1 MFRQNNKLHV
11 LLIIDLSCSYTR
23 SLLKGISKY
32 AQKNEHWDVETT
44 FSFLGKDYHQY
55 IRLEKGA
62 INGIICFDVD
72 SKILRKVL
80 GSNIPT
86 IVRGPDK
93 PIHGHINFSTDN
105 LMLCKMA
112 YDYFRH
118 LGFSNFAYC
127 GIPHVFWST
136 ERADMMRHILSVHG
150 HPLMVYPPRAKI
162 PRKWTAEKPILTKW
176 LLELPKP
183 TALLAANDFRG
194 KEVLQA
200 CGECGIQVPEQIAVL
215 GVDDDECV
223 SPFTRPT
230 MSSIRRSYLK
240 AGYEAAETLNSL
252 MTGQVPEQHV
262 IIVEPQEVIVRQ
274 STNIYAVSDPRIAE
288 ALLFIDSNKTKP
300 IAIDDVAGHVAVH
313 KRVLYNLFKEH
324 TGQTVHESI
333 RTVRSDHIAKLL
345 LETDL
350 TVSQIAQQVGFE
362 DVGHCARFFKKAKG
376 MNPKDY
382 RNYYIPL

>member
-1 MFRQNNKLHV
+1 MFKQNNKLRV
-11 LLIIDLSCSYTR
+11 LLVIDLSCSYTR
-23 SLLKGISKY
+23 NLLKGVSQY
-32 AQKNEHWDVETT
+32 AQNNENWDVETT
-44 FSFLGKDYHQY
+44 FSFLGKDYHKDL
-55 IRLEKGA
+55 IIDKDTIDGL
-62 INGIICFDVD
+62 ICFAVD
-72 SKILRKVL
+72 SKMLRKVL
-80 GSNIPT
+80 ESKIPA

-93 PIHGHINFSTDN
+93 PIHGYINFSTDN

-118 LGFSNFAYC
+118 LGFQHFAYC
-127 GIPHVFWST
+127 GIPQITWST

-150 HPLMVYPPRAKI
+150 HSLMVYPPRAKI
-162 PRKWTAEKPILTKW
+162 PRKWIDEKPILTKW
-176 LLELPKP
+176 LQDLPKP
-183 TALLAANDFRG
+183 IALLAANDFRG
-194 KEVLQA
+194 KKVLEA
-200 CGECGIQVPEQIAVL
+200 CWACGIQVPEQIAVL

-230 MSSIRRSYLK
+230 LSSIRRSYLK

-262 IIVEPQEVIVRQ
+262 IVVEPQEIIVRQ
-274 STNIYAVSDPRIAE
+274 STNIFAVSDPRIAE

-300 IAIDDVAGHVAVH
+300 IAIDDVARHVAVH

-333 RTVRSDHIAKLL
+333 RSVRSDHIAKLL

-350 TVSQIAQQVGFE
+350 TVSQIASQVGFD

-376 MNPKDY
+376 MSPTDY